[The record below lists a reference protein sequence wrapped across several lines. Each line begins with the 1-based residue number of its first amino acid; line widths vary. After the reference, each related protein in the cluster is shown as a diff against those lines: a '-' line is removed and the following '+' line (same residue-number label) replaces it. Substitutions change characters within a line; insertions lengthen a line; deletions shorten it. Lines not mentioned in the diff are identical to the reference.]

1 MKKIIALFLASALTV
16 VTMASCTVSIK
27 KNSDD
32 TSSSL
37 PAESS
42 EEVSSEETGAKS
54 DALFTYQITIDGYTY
69 SLPCSYEEFHKNG
82 WEMEGADEDV
92 ASRTKMLGVYLK
104 KDNERIG
111 VQPVNLSSDTMKLT
125 ECPIVQVD
133 VTIKDVTSIELP
145 GGLKFDENTKPE
157 DLVEKYGEPDETYN
171 SEDSDRYT
179 YVYKQDVYNTVE
191 FTIYGGNGSLE
202 PKYGSVEVENIVE

>member
-1 MKKIIALFLASALTV
+1 
-16 VTMASCTVSIK
+16 
-27 KNSDD
+27 
-32 TSSSL
+32 
-37 PAESS
+37 
-42 EEVSSEETGAKS
+42 
-54 DALFTYQITIDGYTY
+54 
-69 SLPCSYEEFHKNG
+69 
-82 WEMEGADEDV
+82 MEGADEDV

>member
-1 MKKIIALFLASALTV
+1 
-16 VTMASCTVSIK
+16 
-27 KNSDD
+27 
-32 TSSSL
+32 
-37 PAESS
+37 
-42 EEVSSEETGAKS
+42 
-54 DALFTYQITIDGYTY
+54 
-69 SLPCSYEEFHKNG
+69 
-82 WEMEGADEDV
+82 MEGEDEDV
-92 ASRTKMLGVYLK
+92 AGRTKMLGVYLK
-104 KDNERIG
+104 KDSERIG

-157 DLVEKYGEPDETYN
+157 DLVEKYGEPDETYD
-171 SEDSDRYT
+171 SEESDRYT

-191 FTIYGGNGSLE
+191 FTIYGGNGTLE

>member
-1 MKKIIALFLASALTV
+1 MKKIIALLLSSALIV
-16 VTMASCTVSIK
+16 VAMASCTVSIK
-27 KNSDD
+27 KNSDNASSSQSAD
-32 TSSSL
+32 TSEE
-37 PAESS
+37 ASS
-42 EEVSSEETGAKS
+42 EAKGPTP
-54 DALFTYQITIDGYTY
+54 DALYTYQITIDGDTYT
-69 SLPCSYEEFHKNG
+69 LPCGFEEFQKNG
-82 WEMEGADEDV
+82 WEMKYADQDL
-92 ASRTKMLGVYLK
+92 AARTRMLNVYLEK
-104 KDNERIG
+104 GSERIDA
-111 VQPVNLSSDTMKLT
+111 QSVNLSSETRKLS
-125 ECPIVQVD
+125 ECPIYQVD
-133 VTIKDVTSIELP
+133 VCIKDVTSIELP